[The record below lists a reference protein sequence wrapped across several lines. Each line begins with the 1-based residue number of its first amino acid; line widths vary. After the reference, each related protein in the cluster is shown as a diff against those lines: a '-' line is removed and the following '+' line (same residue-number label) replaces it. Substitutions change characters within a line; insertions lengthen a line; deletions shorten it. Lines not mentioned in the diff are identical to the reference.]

1 MDNFVLTCCSTV
13 DLDEAFFEKRHIP
26 FVCFHFRMD
35 GVDYPD
41 DLGHSISFKD
51 FYDRIRNGATP
62 TTSQF

>member
-41 DLGHSISFKD
+41 GIRSEPYKIRTL
-51 FYDRIRNGATP
+51 YYRDRI
-62 TTSQF
+62 